1 MILEFNLHMNYIL
14 PNVLFCLEKLIRFFN
29 IHFDQIDISFDSS
42 NKFVFLEWVIS
53 IFVTDRVHLV
63 SFNRT
68 FLLMEVDFFQNVDL
82 SASKLLHES
91 VQQIIVQQFS
101 CLELFDLFILCFD
114 GIVRILEL
122 FHDFWKFVSRAIK

>member
-1 MILEFNLHMNYIL
+1 MQTLLRQE
-14 PNVLFCLEKLIRFFN
+14 P
-29 IHFDQIDISFDSS
+29 
-42 NKFVFLEWVIS
+42 
-53 IFVTDRVHLV
+53 DRVHSV

-122 FHDFWKFVSRAIK
+122 FHDF